1 LRLRGTGRKGNGEG
15 TGGISLNDPKLFINR
30 ELSWISFNDRVLEEA
45 NDRSH
50 PLLERVKFLA
60 ICGSNLDE
68 FFMTR
73 VSQMQKKINRGIK
86 ETGPDGLG
94 AFDELQTT
102 RKAIIPLLEGH
113 VACWREGLLP
123 ELAKKCIYL
132 RRLGDLDENQQ
143 TILREYFKGTI
154 LPNIENPVEDF
165 LHEFI
170 PNLRLNLFVVA
181 REGQKEKYFLV
192 DVPNDRFKRLIEVPL
207 EDKTSKNEGNIEKAM
222 ELVFL
227 EDLVVQNLDLL
238 LPDMDLLAAYLFR
251 LTRDAEIEILV
262 DEGSDFLQTMH
273 RSLEHRRTGA
283 PSRLEVDSLMPENVR
298 EVLANMFGLPTYL
311 VYDLRG
317 PLGLVDFWQLL
328 KIDRPDLKDSAF
340 HRFVPEELK
349 PDKNLFDEI
358 AKRDYV
364 FYYPYDSFEIIL
376 NLLRQAAQD
385 PDVVS
390 ICLTL
395 YRIDEKSPLI
405 DVLVDAARHGKK
417 VTTIVELKAKFDEA
431 HNILVT
437 DELKKAGVN
446 VVYNFPKLKIH
457 AKLCF
462 VTRREGK
469 SIVRYSNIG
478 TGNYNA
484 VTTRIYGDISYLTAN
499 PKIGIEISNL
509 FDLLSGASPKED
521 YKYLLVAPSDLKNE
535 ILKRIEREIM
545 CHERSENGYLAFK
558 LNGLVDEDIIQ
569 ALYRASMVGVKVDL
583 NVRGLCCLRPG
594 IKGVSENIRV
604 ISIVGRFLEH
614 ARLYYFRNDG
624 DEELLLGSADMMPR
638 NLTRRVEVLF
648 VVPDHRLKRSILEYM
663 LKAHLSDN
671 VKARRLLPDG
681 GYERIIPNKDEP
693 KLNSQAWLIE
703 NKGIWHGF
711 T

>member
-1 LRLRGTGRKGNGEG
+1 LGLSGTGRKGDGEG
-15 TGGISLNDPKLFINR
+15 TGGMSLSDPKLFINR
-30 ELSWISFNDRVLEEA
+30 ETSWISFNRRVLEEA
-45 NDRSH
+45 NDHSH

-60 ICGSNLDE
+60 ICGSNMDE

-73 VSQMQKKINRGIK
+73 VSQMQKKITRGIK
-86 ETGPDGLG
+86 DTGPDGLG

-102 RKAIIPLLEGH
+102 RKMIIPLLEGY
-113 VACWREGLLP
+113 VACWKALLP
-123 ELAKKCIYL
+123 ELAKEGICI
-132 RRLGDLDENQQ
+132 RRLGDLDANKQSM
-143 TILREYFKGTI
+143 LREYFKGTI
-154 LPNIENPVEDF
+154 LPNIGKPVEDF
-165 LHEFI
+165 PHHFI
-170 PNLRLNLFVVA
+170 PNLRLNLFVVG

-192 DVPNDRFKRLIEVPL
+192 DVPNDRFKRLIEVPHGN
-207 EDKTSKNEGNIEKAM
+207 KTLQNEASVENTI

-227 EDLVVQNLDLL
+227 EDLVARNLDLV
-238 LPDMDLLAAYLFR
+238 LPDMDSLATYLFR

-262 DEGSDFLQTMH
+262 DEGSDFLQSMH
-273 RSLEHRRTGA
+273 KSLEHRRTGV
-283 PSRLEVDSLMPENVR
+283 PSRLEVESSMPENLR

-311 VYDLRG
+311 VYEIGG
-317 PLGLVDFWQLL
+317 PLCLVDFWQLL
-328 KIDRPDLKDSAF
+328 KTDRPDLKDIAF

-349 PDKNLFDEI
+349 PDKNLFSEI
-358 AKRDYV
+358 AERDYV

-385 PDVVS
+385 PDVIS

-395 YRIDEKSPLI
+395 YRIDDKSPLI
-405 DVLVDAARHGKK
+405 DVLVEAARQGKK
-417 VTTIVELKAKFDEA
+417 VTTIVELKAKFDEE
-431 HNILVT
+431 HNIMVT

-457 AKLCF
+457 AKLCL

-469 SIVRYSNIG
+469 RIVRYSNIG

-499 PKIGIEISNL
+499 PKIGIEVSNL
-509 FDLLSGASPKED
+509 FDLLSGASQKED
-521 YKYLLVAPSDLKNE
+521 YKYLLVAPSDLKEE
-535 ILKRIEREIM
+535 ILKRIEREIV
-545 CHERSENGYLAFK
+545 CHERNGNGYLAFK
-558 LNGLVDEDIIQ
+558 LNGLVDEDIVQ

-594 IKGVSENIRV
+594 IKGVSDNIRV

-614 ARLYYFRNDG
+614 ARLYYFRNG
-624 DEELLLGSADMMPR
+624 GEEELLLGSADMMPR

-648 VVPDHRLKRSILEYM
+648 VVPDRRLKRSILEYM
-663 LKAHLSDN
+663 LKVHLSDN
-671 VKARRLLPDG
+671 LKARQLLPDG
-681 GYERIIPNKDEP
+681 RYQRIIPNKNEP